1 MRLLQ
6 GPAATPLYLDA
17 DAPVSRGRLR
27 AASHR
32 LASHLV
38 AAKAVLNLCEDRAA
52 FACGLLAAGLR
63 QLPTLLPP
71 ARDAQTLADLL
82 REYPGTAIVADSEQ
96 DLPAILV
103 DAQAILAAAGEE
115 GADVSVNPEAIAVI
129 AHTSGST
136 GTPKALPKRWL
147 SFAGVAERMA
157 QRFGAGEPPALVAT
171 VPPQHMYGLECS
183 VLMPLLHGWPVHRG
197 RPFFP
202 ADILEALTTV
212 AAPRM
217 LVSTPVHLKALLN
230 AGPVKAPDAHAR
242 LAATDAVACPELAAV
257 ISATA
262 PMPVELA
269 AQLEATLAAPCLEIY
284 GCTETGAVA
293 SRRSI
298 DGPVWTLFEG
308 IRIEADDDGG
318 VLHSDHLPAAER
330 LPDLLDVED
339 GQHFRLIGR
348 PQDMINVAGR
358 RYSVAE
364 LTRRILEI
372 SGVQDAAVLVPDRG
386 DGHEPRP
393 AAAVVAP
400 GMDARRLRAELG
412 LRIDPVFLPR
422 PLRLVE
428 AIPRNA
434 TGKVRRDDLQA
445 LLRD

>member
-1 MRLLQ
+1 MQLLQ
-6 GPAATPLYLDA
+6 GPSATPLYLDA
-17 DAPVSRGRLR
+17 EAPVSRGRLR

-32 LASHLV
+32 LAAHLM

-71 ARDAQTLADLL
+71 ARDSQTLADLL
-82 REYPGTAIVADSEQ
+82 RQYPGTAIVADSEQ
-96 DLPAILV
+96 DLPAIMV
-103 DAQAILAAAGEE
+103 DAASVLAAAGDDGEPV
-115 GADVSVNPEAIAVI
+115 AVDSEAIAVI

-136 GTPKALPKRWL
+136 GTPKALPKHWR

-157 QRFGAGEPPALVAT
+157 QRFGADEPPALVAT

-202 ADILEALTTV
+202 MDILDAL
-212 AAPRM
+212 AALPTPRI

-230 AGPVKAPDAHAR
+230 AGPQKRPEARSPSRSADA
-242 LAATDAVACPELAAV
+242 LACPELAAV

-269 AQLEATLAAPCLEIY
+269 AQLEAALGAPCLEIY

-298 DGPVWTLFEG
+298 DGPVWALFAG
-308 IRIEADDDGG
+308 IRIEADEDGG
-318 VLHSDHLPAAER
+318 VIRSDHLPAAER

-339 GQHFRLIGR
+339 EQHFRLIGR

-372 SGVQDAAVLVPDRG
+372 SGVQDAAVLVPELR

-422 PLRLVE
+422 PLRLVD

>member
-1 MRLLQ
+1 MQLLQ

-32 LASHLV
+32 LAAHLS
-38 AAKAVLNLCEDRAA
+38 AAKAVLNLCDDRAA
-52 FACGLLAAGLR
+52 FACGLVAAGLR

-71 ARDAQTLADLL
+71 ARDSQTLMDLL
-82 REYPGTAIVADSEQ
+82 REHPGTAIIADSEQ
-96 DLPAILV
+96 DVPAIV
-103 DAQAILAAAGEE
+103 FDAGAVLAAAAEDGR
-115 GADVSVNPEAIAVI
+115 DVTVDPMAIAVI

-136 GTPKALPKRWL
+136 GTPKALPKRWF

-157 QRFGAGEPPALVAT
+157 SRFSEGEAPALVAT

-202 ADILEALTTV
+202 ADILEALTAV
-212 AAPRM
+212 PAPRM

-230 AGPVKAPDAHAR
+230 ASPGMGSGSQAEPRAN
-242 LAATDAVACPELAAV
+242 VAKPELATV

-269 AQLEATLAAPCLEIY
+269 AQLEATLEAPCLEIY

-330 LPDLLDVED
+330 LPDLLEVAD
-339 GQHFRLIGR
+339 QAHFRLIGR

-372 SGVQDAAVLVPDRG
+372 SGVRDAAVLVPDRVG
-386 DGHEPRP
+386 GHEPRP

-422 PLRLVE
+422 PLRLVD

-434 TGKVRRDDLQA
+434 TGKVRREDLLA

>member
-1 MRLLQ
+1 MQLLH
-6 GPAATPLYLDA
+6 GPAATALYLDA
-17 DAPVSRGRLR
+17 EAPVSRGRLR

-32 LASHLV
+32 LASHLM
-38 AAKAVLNLCEDRAA
+38 AAKSVLNLCEDRAA

-71 ARDAQTLADLL
+71 ARDSQTLADLL

-96 DLPAILV
+96 DLPAIVV
-103 DAQAILAAAGEE
+103 DAAAVLAAAGDD
-115 GADVSVNPEAIAVI
+115 GQAVAVNPEAVAVI

-136 GTPKALPKRWL
+136 GAPKALPKRWR

-157 QRFGAGEPPALVAT
+157 QRFDMQGPPALVAT
-171 VPPQHMYGLECS
+171 VPAQHMYGLECS
-183 VLMPLLHGWPVHRG
+183 VLMPLLHGWPVHRS

-202 ADILEALTTV
+202 ADILEALT
-212 AAPRM
+212 ALPAPRM

-230 AGPVKAPDAHAR
+230 AGPQKRPNAHREPGPEAA
-242 LAATDAVACPELAAV
+242 LAGPELAAV

-269 AQLEATLAAPCLEIY
+269 AQLEAAFAAPCLEIY

-308 IRIEADDDGG
+308 IRIEADEDGG
-318 VLHSDHLPAAER
+318 VIHSDHLPAAER
-330 LPDLLDVED
+330 LPDLLEVTDEAR
-339 GQHFRLIGR
+339 FRLIGR

-358 RYSVAE
+358 RYSAAE

-372 SGVQDAAVLVPDRG
+372 SGVQDAAVLVPDRR

-422 PLRLVE
+422 PLRLVDT
-428 AIPRNA
+428 IPRNA